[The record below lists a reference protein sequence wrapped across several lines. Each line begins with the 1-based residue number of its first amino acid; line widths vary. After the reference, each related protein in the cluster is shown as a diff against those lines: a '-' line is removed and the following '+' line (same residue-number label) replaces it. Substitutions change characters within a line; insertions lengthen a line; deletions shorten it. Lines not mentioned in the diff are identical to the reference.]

1 MRIFLLIT
9 GVVLLLR
16 AASSVVSSFF
26 GIDPISCLVS
36 VIAEMT
42 PWEDLTTQSEELDAA
57 ARFLFPVT
65 MQDDATI
72 ARRDCGLLHQSL
84 HGNIEGPKFH
94 PPSYVVLFVL
104 FQQICP
110 NCANRRLL

>member
-1 MRIFLLIT
+1 LLIT

-16 AASSVVSSFF
+16 AASSVVSSFFF